1 MSDATFTHPTFLYL
15 KGEGRLFQT
24 GEAIPADA
32 EGWSDTPAGFVPD
45 SADKPLTV
53 PELAEALAHT
63 PAVGGQAADFVLPP
77 PDPQADELAP
87 DPRGLVEIPSDWEG
101 LHWMKQKAIGEKLQ
115 PGEINNGKEAHDAIR
130 AELARRQALA
140 EAAAA

>member
-77 PDPQADELAP
+77 PEPAGRRTGAGPARPGRNPVGLGGPALDEA
-87 DPRGLVEIPSDWEG
+87 EG
-101 LHWMKQKAIGEKLQ
+101 H
-115 PGEINNGKEAHDAIR
+115 
-130 AELARRQALA
+130 RR
-140 EAAAA
+140 EAAAGRDQQRQGGA